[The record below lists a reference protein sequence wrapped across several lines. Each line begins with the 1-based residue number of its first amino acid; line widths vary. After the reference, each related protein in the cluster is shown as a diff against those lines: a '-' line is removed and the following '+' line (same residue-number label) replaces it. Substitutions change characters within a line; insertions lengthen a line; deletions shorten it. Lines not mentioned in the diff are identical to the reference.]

1 MRNKIFGRQLSRGRK
16 SRSALFV
23 SLTRELIIHGEIV
36 TTLAKAKSI
45 QGDVDK
51 LMNKVAAEGVSARRA
66 VLSHLRNDRLA
77 VERVYSAWSS
87 LAQSKRSG
95 FTTLTHLVPRKGD
108 AAKMVKIALTG
119 QATEAKT
126 AETAKVAVKAKAPGK
141 AKPAKSATK
150 RGEPQGVTK

>member
-23 SLTRELIIHGEIV
+23 SLTRELIIHGEIT

-51 LMNKVAAEGVSARRA
+51 LMNKVALEGVAARRA
-66 VLSHLRNDRLA
+66 VLAQLRNDRIA

-87 LAQSKRSG
+87 LAQSKKSG

-126 AETAKVAVKAKAPGK
+126 ADTAQKAVEAKPQKK
-141 AKPAKSATK
+141 AKPSKSATK

>member
-1 MRNKIFGRQLSRGRK
+1 MRNKIFGRQLSRARK

-23 SLTRELIIHGEIV
+23 SLTRELVIHGEIT

-45 QGDVDK
+45 QGDVDR
-51 LMNKVAAEGVSARRA
+51 LMNKVAMDGVAARRA
-66 VLSHLRNDRLA
+66 VLAHLRNDRAA

-87 LAQSKRSG
+87 LARSKRSG

-119 QATEAKT
+119 QATETT
-126 AETAKVAVKAKAPGK
+126 AQTEQKPVEAKAHKK
-141 AKPAKSATK
+141 AKPSKSATK
-150 RGEPQGVTK
+150 RGEPQGVTE